1 MVQVSS
7 LSDEICTTDVGSTRS
22 SRYVDDMTNAGR
34 RLMVIANRL
43 PVAFDRESGQW
54 QTSPGG
60 LVSALTPI
68 LRENKGMWVGWSGV
82 SGKVFQPFV
91 HEDIEQVPVDLDHQE
106 YLDFYVGFCNGT
118 LWPLYHD
125 TIRPPQFHRHW
136 WRPYQEVNSKFADE
150 AAERLDNDDVAWVQ
164 DYQLQLVPQM
174 LRERTGVRRIG
185 FYLHI
190 PFPPIELFATL
201 PWRRQILEGL
211 LGADVLAFQ
220 SRSSRVN
227 FAAAAKRLLDVRGSA
242 SQIHWQGREVSLQ
255 VAPIGIDTAA
265 FENLG
270 SSTKTEELAQ
280 QIRSH
285 LGEPEVM
292 MLGVDRLD
300 YTKGIDLRMRAL
312 HALLEARPDLQ
323 GRVSLVQIA
332 VPSREDVEAY
342 QTMRA
347 EIEGLVGRINGDLGE
362 VGRPPIHYLYRS
374 LPLEELVAYY
384 RAADVMLVTPLRDGM
399 NLVAKEYVAT
409 RVDNTGSLVL
419 SEFAGAAE
427 ALTDAYLVNPYDLDA
442 TAATMARAIEDDPA
456 GRSNL
461 MKSLRATVDEH
472 DVYWWADRCLSQLGI

>member
-1 MVQVSS
+1 M
-7 LSDEICTTDVGSTRS
+7 
-22 SRYVDDMTNAGR
+22 
-34 RLMVIANRL
+34 
-43 PVAFDRESGQW
+43 
-54 QTSPGG
+54 
-60 LVSALTPI
+60 
-68 LRENKGMWVGWSGV
+68 
-82 SGKVFQPFV
+82 
-91 HEDIEQVPVDLDHQE
+91 
-106 YLDFYVGFCNGT
+106 
-118 LWPLYHD
+118 
-125 TIRPPQFHRHW
+125 
-136 WRPYQEVNSKFADE
+136 
-150 AAERLDNDDVAWVQ
+150 Q

-174 LRERTGVRRIG
+174 LRERSGVRRIG

-242 SQIHWQGREVSLQ
+242 RELHWQGRDVTLQ
-255 VAPIGIDTAA
+255 VAPIGIDTQA
-265 FENLG
+265 FEDLA
-270 SSTKTEELAQ
+270 SSPATETLARE
-280 QIRSH
+280 IRAH

-300 YTKGIDLRMRAL
+300 YTKGIDRRMRAL

-323 GRVSLVQIA
+323 GKVSLVQIA
-332 VPSREDVEAY
+332 VPSREDVAAY
-342 QTMRA
+342 QKMRA

-362 VGRPPIHYLYRS
+362 VGRPPIHYLYRGV
-374 LPLEELVAYY
+374 PLEELVAYY

-409 RVDNTGSLVL
+409 RYDNTGSLVL

-427 ALTDAYLVNPYDLDA
+427 ALTDAYLVNPYDLDS

-456 GRSNL
+456 GRATL

-472 DVYWWADRCLSQLGI
+472 DVYWWADQCLSQLGI